1 MIIFFIICARVE
13 KYLRDL
19 TKNDLPVPS
28 FIDNSSFAQEVF
40 INIGTVMPMT
50 FTFRENFENFEDVDA
65 GSFRR
70 LADGEKMQILTEK
83 LNVPHINGHLH
94 RARLD
99 RLLKRSLDQV
109 GAVLITGRAGT
120 GKTSIAA
127 NFARQYERKV
137 WYGVEAADAD
147 WNIFSH
153 YLSKGIWG
161 NSLADDSPDIREMVD
176 KLMAEPPVSDTPR
189 LIVLDDIHHVFDAK
203 WFNDFFGAILQTASP
218 ATHLLFLSR
227 SKPAFPLWRLR
238 SKQALTVIDE
248 KIIAFDQAETSAFC
262 EKAGVLPGDF
272 TKFYAESFG
281 RIGKLKALVQTG

>member
-1 MIIFFIICARVE
+1 MPA
-13 KYLRDL
+13 
-19 TKNDLPVPS
+19 
-28 FIDNSSFAQEVF
+28 FIDNSSFAQVVL

-50 FTFRENFENFEDVDA
+50 FTFRENFEEIDA
-65 GSFRR
+65 GSPFRR

-83 LNVPHINGHLH
+83 LNVPHVNGHLH

-161 NSLADDSPDIREMVD
+161 HSLADDSPDIRDMAD

-203 WFNDFFGAILQTASP
+203 WFNDFFSAILQTASP

-262 EKAGVLPGDF
+262 EKAGVSPGDF